1 MFQAAEA
8 QGRVSKW
15 QAEYQQQQTALQSA
29 LKLVQ
34 ERLQTSIQACRSRLS
49 QLQHWLSHPEAS
61 LQQDTLSC
69 HLQEAEQQLAQLRQE
84 AQQCESDVYTITQQQ
99 TTNSQ
104 KTARISSSVAAGT
117 APAGSS
123 NSIQYLE
130 SNPEER
136 SVSGSNG
143 SSTEGMTRTGGGAA
157 SHSWASSDSTNSGRS
172 GLMQSAQS
180 SRGQNLWQPA
190 SHASTST
197 ATATVSAPVKAVSVA
212 PVRSALD
219 TIPVVTHLQL
229 MCYYNLLS
237 TTCCLQLVVCRVCQF
252 RCKADL

>member
-34 ERLQTSIQACRSRLS
+34 EHLQTSIQACRSRLS
-49 QLQHWLSHPEAS
+49 QLQHWLSHPGVS
-61 LQQDTLSC
+61 LQQDTLSR
-69 HLQEAEQQLAQLRQE
+69 HIQEAEQQLAQLRQE

-104 KTARISSSVAAGT
+104 KTARISNSVAAGT

-123 NSIQYLE
+123 NSNQDLE
-130 SNPEER
+130 SNPAARSWASEER
-136 SVSGSNG
+136 SASGSNG

-157 SHSWASSDSTNSGRS
+157 SHGWASSGSTNSGRS

-197 ATATVSAPVKAVSVA
+197 ATATVPA

-219 TIPVVTHLQL
+219 TVPVVMHLQL
-229 MCYYNLLS
+229 MCYYSLLS
-237 TTCCLQLVVCRVCQF
+237 TTCCLQLVVCKVCRF
-252 RCKADL
+252 GCKADL